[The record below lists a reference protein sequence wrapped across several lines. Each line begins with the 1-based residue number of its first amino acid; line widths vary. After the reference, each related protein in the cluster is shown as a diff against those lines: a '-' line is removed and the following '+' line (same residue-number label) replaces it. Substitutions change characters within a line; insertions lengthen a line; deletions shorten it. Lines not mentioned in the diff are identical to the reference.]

1 MFLRLT
7 SLILCLLLST
17 PSYSMDEFSAW
28 LQKMGCDELLASYLE
43 ERLEDVNPKVRLQ
56 SAKDLANVYAVLLS
70 RATANE
76 DIKLLERANALL
88 DKMPEAGTTD
98 LRLQLLRAAYLS
110 AEQMI
115 ERYRLRYTDKSN
127 ADAAAIQLT
136 EIASKLA
143 VIKKALLNKKNRQEK
158 KSEELSQKI
167 GLANSLIAW
176 SHYYIAMQMNSTEHA
191 TKAVDLFAK
200 MLHGDRPTLQ
210 SVSID
215 LKQHEQG
222 ARAILGI
229 ALCKDILND
238 PNGPEVWLEVIETS
252 DAHAGVRMSVPMWR
266 FFGDI
271 EQGRW
276 INAIKSMPLVV
287 NVDKSLIL
295 RLAAVHALEH
305 YSEKGASELSAL
317 AIATL
322 IDCGQLAMVSEIVE
336 LYGLSTLDRSG
347 FIANFISA
355 DIAYRDARAKMNS
368 DEPTEEPAIVEMF
381 DIVLSHLKRA
391 LLATNATAYSA
402 LLDDCYFTLAF
413 SYYYT
418 ARFVKA
424 IDSFVNATE
433 GKNAE
438 TSVWMTLVCLERLQQ
453 KNAHQLQMQVELTSL
468 YLSTWPK
475 SQRATQLL
483 LHQTSSNT
491 DDVSIDKLLA
501 VSSSDPN
508 YQQTQRKASRL
519 LYNMWAEASQEEQEL
534 IGNRYVSI
542 ASLLMFSDSKL
553 RTDKTAIQRSAVRAM
568 RVLEVALHNKIRRN
582 VAAEQAFVVI
592 DTLDNEQLYD
602 FSEFNDELKFRAVL
616 LSIYNNNFSDA
627 YLSTKELI
635 LNSPKS
641 SWASASSKVLWQL
654 WDDGNFSPTE
664 LERFTIGTYLLSS
677 CTDVQYANRQ
687 FMPIALSVAKSG
699 FTSFIELNIEANA
712 LEALRAIRI
721 LIASY
726 PNIEEIVQLAAE
738 IESAVGIPETAA
750 KHWKK
755 LLASCQKETAPWLN
769 AKYNIALSLSK
780 RDKALARKFLD
791 QHRALYPEYGI
802 EPYGTLLR
810 SLHKKLG
817 GSI

>member
-7 SLILCLLLST
+7 SIVLCLWVSSL
-17 PSYSMDEFSAW
+17 SYSMDEFSAW
-28 LQKMGCDELLASYLE
+28 LEKMGCDELLASYLE
-43 ERLEDVNPKVRLQ
+43 ERLEDGSPKVRLQ
-56 SAKDLANVYAVLLS
+56 SAKELANVYAVLLS

-115 ERYRLRYTDKSN
+115 ERYRLRYTDKTN
-127 ADAAAIQLT
+127 ADAAAFQLT
-136 EIASKLA
+136 EIASKLTF
-143 VIKKALLNKKNRQEK
+143 IKKTLLNKAKRQEK

-191 TKAVDLFAK
+191 TKSVDLFAK
-200 MLHGDRPTLQ
+200 ILNGDRPTLQ

-252 DAHAGVRMSVPMWR
+252 DAHAGVRASVPMWR

-276 INAIKSMPLVV
+276 RNAAKSMPLVV
-287 NVDKSLIL
+287 NVDKTLIL

-305 YSEKGASELSAL
+305 YSDKGASELAGL
-317 AIATL
+317 AISTL
-322 IDCGQLAMVSEIVE
+322 IDLGQLAMVSEIVE
-336 LYGLSTLDRSG
+336 LYGLSALDQSG

-355 DIAYRDARAKMNS
+355 DIAYRDARSNMNS
-368 DEPTEEPAIVEMF
+368 DEPTEEPAIVERF
-381 DIVLSHLKRA
+381 NTVLLNLERA

-402 LLDDCYFTLAF
+402 LLDDCYFTLGF
-413 SYYYT
+413 SFYYT
-418 ARFVKA
+418 TRFEKA
-424 IDSFVNATE
+424 IESFIKATE

-438 TSVWMTLVCLERLQQ
+438 TSIWMTLVCLERLEQ
-453 KNAHQLQMQVELTSL
+453 KDSQQLQMQRELSTL

-475 SQRATQLL
+475 TQRATQLL
-483 LHQTSSNT
+483 LHQTGSDT
-491 DDVSIDKLLA
+491 DDVSIDELLA
-501 VSSSDPN
+501 VAPSDPN

-519 LYNMWAEASQEEQEL
+519 LYNLWVDASQEEQES

-542 ASLLMFSDSKL
+542 ASLLMFSDLKL
-553 RTDKTAIQRSAVRAM
+553 RTDKTAIQRSAVRAL

-582 VAAEQAFVVI
+582 VAAEHAFDVLE
-592 DTLDNEQLYD
+592 TLDNAHIYD
-602 FSEFNDELKFRAVL
+602 FSEFNDELKFRAIL
-616 LSIYNNNFSDA
+616 LSMYNNNFSDA
-627 YLSTKELI
+627 YLSTKGLI
-635 LNSPKS
+635 LISPKS
-641 SWASASSKVLWQL
+641 SWTIASAKALWQL
-654 WDDGNFSPTE
+654 WDDGIFSPTE

-677 CTDVQYANRQ
+677 CTDAQYANSQ

-699 FTSFIELNIEANA
+699 FSSFQEFDIQANG
-712 LEALRAIRI
+712 LEALRTIRI
-721 LIASY
+721 LFASY
-726 PNIEEIVQLAAE
+726 PNVEEIVQLAAE
-738 IESAVGIPETAA
+738 LESAVGNPETAA

-755 LLASCQKETAPWLN
+755 LVTSCQKETAPWLN

-780 RDKALARKFLD
+780 SDKVSARKFLD

-802 EPYGTLLR
+802 EPYGNLLR
-810 SLHKKLG
+810 SLHEQLG
-817 GSI
+817 GSR